1 MRTRI
6 LSEQTAESV
15 SLWRA
20 PSMDSTPESAA
31 SERMHDGSV
40 EDVETHAE
48 LLRPMTA
55 EQLESVQESAR
66 QEGFKRGREEGLQ
79 AGAEEAKRR
88 AQEWAALLDGAARPL
103 DELDRQ
109 VVDELMALALA
120 VSRQIVRREL
130 QIAPDEIVRVIR
142 EALAVL
148 PSQTANVRVELHP
161 QDAVLVRD
169 LMPEGEG
176 ERAWRMVEDPTV
188 SRGGC
193 RVLSDV
199 SRVDATVE
207 RRLNQVIAAAL
218 GDMRGS
224 SGT

>member
-20 PSMDSTPESAA
+20 PSMESTPESAA

-161 QDAVLVRD
+161 QDAVLVRE